1 MALAE
6 AVRNAM
12 AAKGLIRRQLLER
25 VQRESS
31 RWAVYRILS
40 GKSADPRLSTV
51 LVLCQALDI
60 SPTELIQ
67 MAGFVPH
74 IDRRTTSLD
83 VRLRQTFA
91 AAQALPIGVRELAVM
106 QIEAAIETL
115 GQWQKGRNG
124 GGPTDLPQVASA

>member
-6 AVRNAM
+6 AVWNAM

-25 VQRESS
+25 VTRESS

-40 GKSADPRLSTV
+40 GKSADPRLSTI
-51 LVLCQALDI
+51 LILCQALDI

-74 IDRRTTSLD
+74 IDRRSTSLD
-83 VRLRQTFA
+83 VRLRQAFSN
-91 AAQALPIGVRELAVM
+91 AQALPIGLRELAVM
-106 QIEAAIETL
+106 QIESNIEDL
-115 GQWQKGRNG
+115 AQWQENRAAAGDAETVEAV
-124 GGPTDLPQVASA
+124 PA

>member
-1 MALAE
+1 
-6 AVRNAM
+6 M

-51 LVLCQALDI
+51 LVLCQALDV

-67 MAGFVPH
+67 MGGFVPH
-74 IDRRTTSLD
+74 IDRHNTSLD
-83 VRLRQTFA
+83 VRLRQAFA
-91 AAQALPIGVRELAVM
+91 AAQALPSDVRELAVT
-106 QIEAAIETL
+106 QIESAIKIL
-115 GQWQKGRNG
+115 RQWEEQRDKES
-124 GGPTDLPQVASA
+124 GPSMPEAVSA